1 MKSWVLTDAEKRIRL
16 DSLEVAPK
24 DADLPDAP
32 WSISKTTLHG
42 GLSEGVDLIEVN
54 NGDLSFSILPTRG
67 MGIWHS
73 QYKDLQLG
81 WNSPARGPVHPQFV
95 NLQER
100 GGLGW
105 LAGFD
110 EMVVRC
116 GLDSTGA
123 PGTDTIINNMGVP
136 SESELTL
143 HGKIANIPASRVEV
157 RVCQGNP
164 PELVVIGETYEAA
177 LFCPK
182 FRLIST
188 VSTKCGSNS
197 FTITDE
203 ITNIGGVETELEFL
217 YHCNFGPPLL
227 EEGARMEIP
236 AAMVAPRDMGAVEG
250 MDSYDEYPGPTAG
263 YVEQC
268 YWFDSL
274 SDSKGRTLAM
284 LRNSS
289 ADRAAVVRFNK
300 TELPAFTL
308 WKNTAAESDGYVTGL
323 EPGTSYPNLKTFE
336 REKGRVIK
344 MAPGETRSFTVTIEA
359 HNSKDS
365 VAAVQKEIADLQKTA
380 KRVIHKK
387 PVAEYSPPECMK
399 E

>member
-1 MKSWVLTDAEKRIRL
+1 MTDAEKRIRL
-16 DSLEVAPK
+16 DSLEVGPK

-32 WSISKTTLHG
+32 WLISKTTLHG

-67 MGIWHS
+67 MGIWRGR
-73 QYKDLQLG
+73 YKELRLG
-81 WNSPARGPVHPQFV
+81 WNSPARGPVHPQLV

-100 GGLGW
+100 GGTGW

-110 EMVVRC
+110 EVVVRC

-123 PGTDTIINNMGVP
+123 PGKDV
-136 SESELTL
+136 EAELTL

-157 RVCQGNP
+157 RVLPDDP

-177 LFCPK
+177 LFGSQ
-182 FRLIST
+182 FRMIST
-188 VSTKCGSNS
+188 ISTKCGSNC

-203 ITNIGGVETELEFL
+203 ITNMRGVESEMELL

-227 EEGARMEIP
+227 EEGSRLEIP
-236 AAMVAPRDMGAVEG
+236 AVMVAPHNMHAAEDM
-250 MDSYDEYPGPTAG
+250 DLYDKYLGPTAG
-263 YVEQC
+263 YVDQC
-268 YWFDSL
+268 YWFHPL
-274 SDSKGRTLAM
+274 SDSEGQTLAM

-289 ADRAAVVRFNK
+289 ADKAVVVRFNK
-300 TELPAFTL
+300 SELPVFTQ
-308 WKNTAAESDGYVTGL
+308 WKNTVAESDGYVTGL
-323 EPGTSYPNLKTFE
+323 EPGTDYPNLKTFE
-336 REKGRVIK
+336 REQGRVVK

-359 HNSKDS
+359 HDTKDS

-380 KRVIHKK
+380 KRVIHKE
-387 PVAEYSPPECMK
+387 PVAEYSPPECM
-399 E
+399 